1 MVRRMSEIGEVQRG
15 ELASMV
21 RSGRVH
27 SAYLLE
33 GPDGSGAAE
42 TGIWLARRLLCTAL
56 PVDRAGPGDDPCEI
70 CHGCRLSRCDG
81 ATAAHPDLHVVRG
94 DGSTLKVDAVRAL
107 QKALS
112 LTANEQGRRIGLLFD
127 AEQLNLAAANALLKT
142 LEEPPAATTL
152 ILVARSAAGLP
163 ATIHSRSTR
172 VRFAP
177 LGESALREALEASGC
192 AADEARLAAALGGSS
207 LHAARQWL
215 ELQGAQAREM
225 LDQLASLEP
234 ARSAALDVAEGFRGA
249 GVREKALLFLDV
261 YALLARDDLRAAV
274 ASRDAAATE
283 RALARIEAVQR
294 ARRELEKRNVNPQLT
309 VESLL
314 LAAR

>member
-15 ELASMV
+15 ELARMV

-33 GPDGSGAAE
+33 GPDGSGAAQ
-42 TGIWLARRLLCTAL
+42 TGIWLARRLLCTGEGA
-56 PVDRAGPGDDPCEI
+56 DPCES
-70 CHGCRLSRCDG
+70 CRGCRLSRSNG
-81 ATAAHPDLHVVRG
+81 ETFAHPDLHVVRG
-94 DGSTLKVDAVRAL
+94 DGSTLKVDAVRGL

-112 LTANEQGRRIGLLFD
+112 LTANEQGRRVGLLFD

-142 LEEPPAATTL
+142 LEEPPAGATL
-152 ILVARSAAGLP
+152 ILVARSATGLP
-163 ATIHSRSTR
+163 ATIPSRTTR

-177 LGESALREALEASGC
+177 LAESILREALEASGC
-192 AADEARLAAALGGSS
+192 ASDEARLAAALGGSS
-207 LHAARQWL
+207 LTAARQWL
-215 ELQGAQAREM
+215 ETQGAQAREM
-225 LDQLASLEP
+225 LAQLESLEP
-234 ARSAALDVAEGFRGA
+234 TRSAALDVAEAFRGS

-261 YALLARDDLRAAV
+261 YALLSRDDLRAAV
-274 ASRDAAATE
+274 TSQDAGATE
-283 RALARIEAVQR
+283 RALARIEAAQR